1 MPHDI
6 RKPPRTRN
14 NRAAY
19 WVIVRSTYGEDRVV
33 YRTNSHDDA
42 LCFTQEYYMEA
53 GDYSI
58 RIDDNTI

>member
-1 MPHDI
+1 
-6 RKPPRTRN
+6 
-14 NRAAY
+14 
-19 WVIVRSTYGEDRVV
+19 VV